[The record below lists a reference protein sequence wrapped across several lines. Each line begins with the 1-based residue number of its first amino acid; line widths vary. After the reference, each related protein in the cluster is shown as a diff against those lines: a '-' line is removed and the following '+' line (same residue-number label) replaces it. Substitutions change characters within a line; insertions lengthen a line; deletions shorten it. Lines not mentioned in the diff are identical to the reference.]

1 MCAYH
6 CHDPPPL
13 VWAEVGSVMGICIYK
28 LTCPRGG
35 EQLPYKLN
43 PLLPIITVIYR
54 WRVTIVYGHH
64 QKPYTWNCNLNK
76 QNPSPSLTPYWGRWG
91 MTMVHNDILK
101 KWTPSRANPFL
112 LLYLAHQRRL
122 DTLLTDHV
130 VWMFLIHFHL
140 DIFNAGFSDVIAQS
154 IDPVKQIWIISPAP
168 FNPRIF

>member
-1 MCAYH
+1 MKFVSGFCV
-6 CHDPPPL
+6 CLSLSWPTSPGM
-13 VWAEVGSVMGICIYK
+13 AEVGSVMGICIYK

-43 PLLPIITVIYR
+43 PLLTIITVIYR

-101 KWTPSRANPFL
+101 KWTPSCANPFL
-112 LLYLAHQRRL
+112 LLYLCTPEEVR
-122 DTLLTDHV
+122 HV
-130 VWMFLIHFHL
+130 IDWSCGVNVSNTFSFGHL
-140 DIFNAGFSDVIAQS
+140 
-154 IDPVKQIWIISPAP
+154 
-168 FNPRIF
+168 